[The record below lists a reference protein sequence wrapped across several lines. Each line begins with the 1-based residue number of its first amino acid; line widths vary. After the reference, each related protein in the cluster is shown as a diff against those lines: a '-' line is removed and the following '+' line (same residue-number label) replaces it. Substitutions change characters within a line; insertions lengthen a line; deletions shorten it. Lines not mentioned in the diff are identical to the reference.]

1 MDLEI
6 AETAPVIK
14 RAAAATNRNKPTVLS
29 NGVTVLVPEYLAAG
43 EVARINIGMVR
54 FMSRVKEEC
63 DNREVSASLPVC
75 RIPRG

>member
-14 RAAAATNRNKPTVLS
+14 RATATNRNKPTVLS

-43 EVARINIGMVR
+43 EVVRINIEMVR

-63 DNREVSASLPVC
+63 DNREASASLPVC
-75 RIPRG
+75 RIPCG